1 MNNYDVVV
9 VGAGISGLVSSL
21 TLLSDGY
28 KVLLVDE
35 HTNIGGLNSVI
46 KKEQF

>member
-21 TLLSDGY
+21 TLLKDGY
-28 KVLLVDE
+28 KVLLIDE
-35 HTNIGGLNSVI
+35 HSYVGGSNNVI
-46 KKEQF
+46 KN